1 MGEVLSVKFRYGYRY
16 NLLMSPRLPRE
27 FYARDTLTVARE
39 LLGARLVHIEDGLR
53 LSGIISETEAYC
65 GEQDLGC
72 HAKAGRTPR
81 TTVMYGPPGVAYV
94 YFTYGM
100 HWLFNTVT
108 MPEGEPQAVLVRAI
122 VPNEG
127 IEVIAKRRGSQPRPR
142 WTDGPAKLT
151 QALGIDGR
159 HNGLDLCA
167 ADALIFIER
176 GQPVPDAWVF
186 TGPRIGLF
194 TVPEPWKSKPWRF
207 LVEDAELRL
216 ST

>member
-1 MGEVLSVKFRYGYRY
+1 MPSNRLSRAFF
-16 NLLMSPRLPRE
+16 N
-27 FYARDTLTVARE
+27 RDTLTVARE
-39 LLGARLVHIEDGLR
+39 LLGARLVHIDDGLR

-81 TTVMYGPPGVAYV
+81 TAVMYGPPGVAYV

-108 MPEGEPQAVLVRAI
+108 MPEGEPHAVLIRAV
-122 VPNEG
+122 VPSEG
-127 IEVIAKRRGSQPRPR
+127 IEVIAERRGSQPRSR

-159 HNGLDLCA
+159 YNNLDLCA
-167 ADALIFIER
+167 PDAQIFIEQ
-176 GQPVPDAWVF
+176 GKPVPDEWVV
-186 TGPRIGLF
+186 TGPRVGFF

-207 LVEDAELRL
+207 LVKDADLLNAMVSDKVKDGRG
-216 ST
+216 